1 MPKLEHKT
9 VDGIDDFLGSRK
21 PAEFVLLDD
30 DTTLFLVKKENAVQ
44 FEFDDLTLERM
55 GFNYFT
61 INLFSDERVPFYKK
75 LNKL

>member
-1 MPKLEHKT
+1 MSKLEHKS

-44 FEFDDLTLERM
+44 FEFDDLTLESM
-55 GFNYFT
+55 GFK
-61 INLFSDERVPFYKK
+61 I
-75 LNKL
+75 